1 MAKKFR
7 LEYERDPFKI
17 YEMSFIEVKKD
28 ISGLEKYPENIRDVL
43 IRTVHATANPNILND
58 VKFCDKFMDASMD
71 AISNGCNVLCDSLM
85 LKNGI
90 IKKIITNNNEIICTL
105 RDDGVEQISKNLGTT
120 KSAAAV
126 ELWKDK
132 IENSIVVIGNAPTCL
147 FHLIEGIKNNELKK
161 PKAIIALPIGYIGSV
176 ESKQAL
182 IEHLGDEIPYY
193 TVLSKFG
200 GSSMASSVINAL
212 FGANNRKW

>member
-1 MAKKFR
+1 MTKKFK
-7 LEYERDPFKI
+7 LEYEKDPFKI
-17 YEMSFIEVKKD
+17 YEMSFIEVQKD
-28 ISGLEKYPENIRDVL
+28 ILNIERFPKNIRDVI
-43 IRTVHATANPNILND
+43 IRTVHATANPNILQD
-58 VKFCDKFMDASMD
+58 VRFCENFIDTALD
-71 AISNGCNVLCDSLM
+71 AIENGCNILCDSLM

-90 IKKIITNNNEIICTL
+90 IKKLITKNNEIICTL
-105 RDDGVEQISKNLGTT
+105 RDDGVDEIAKNLGTT

-132 IENSIVVIGNAPTCL
+132 IENSVVVIGNAPTCL
-147 FHLIEGIKNNELKK
+147 FHIIEGIKNGELKK

-176 ESKQAL
+176 ESKAAL
-182 IEHLGDEIPYY
+182 IQHLGDEIPYY

-212 FGANNRKW
+212 LGANNKRW